1 MAEIHQKIV
10 ACPVCHNFYDAVKD
24 ATCPFCGGKAGF
36 APTQNPYAAAAPS
49 PYAAT
54 PSFPGTGGLQGNF
67 SETLDPM
74 AAGPAGFPAQPPM
87 NGSFAQTKAPEQL
100 GELSSRMSKTQFV
113 DSATPTGAPSPV
125 VGWLVAVSGP
135 CRGTDY
141 RIHTGYNYIG
151 RETGDICIRGDQTIS
166 GERDSNITYVPQT
179 NRFYIAHE
187 QGKNVLLVNDLPVI
201 GGGTELHDFDRITI
215 GTTELLFVGL
225 CGDRF
230 SWNNAKK

>member
-10 ACPVCHNFYDAVKD
+10 PCPVCHNFYDAIKD

-36 APTQNPYAAAAPS
+36 APTQDPYGGFPN
-49 PYAAT
+49 
-54 PSFPGTGGLQGNF
+54 PGTVSGLQGNF
-67 SETLDPM
+67 SETIDPL
-74 AAGPAGFPAQPPM
+74 AAAPTSYPGQPSV
-87 NGSFAQTKAPEQL
+87 NGSFAQTKTPEQMS
-100 GELSSRMSKTQFV
+100 GLSSRMSQTQFV
-113 DSATPTGAPSPV
+113 DSATPAGAPSPV
-125 VGWLVAVSGP
+125 VGWLVAVNGP
-135 CRGTDY
+135 CRGTDF

-225 CGDRF
+225 CGEHF
-230 SWNNAKK
+230 SWNNSNK